1 MKQFISRLL
10 AAKST
15 KLFAIFLLIPLV
27 ANPELLSLVSVLA
40 VIGVDAFVL
49 MVLWQLRG
57 YFDIALMYA
66 SRLLNIRLKRHEQQE
81 QSHLK
86 SSDNLDASK
95 EEKR

>member
-1 MKQFISRLL
+1 MKQLINRLI

-15 KLFAIFLLIPLV
+15 RLFAILLVVAFI
-27 ANPELLSLVSVLA
+27 ANPELLSLVSVLT
-40 VIGVDAFVL
+40 VIGVDAFLV

-66 SRLLNIRLKRHEQQE
+66 SKLLALVPNRRAQQAKSRLKTQHD
-81 QSHLK
+81 LG
-86 SSDNLDASK
+86 ASA